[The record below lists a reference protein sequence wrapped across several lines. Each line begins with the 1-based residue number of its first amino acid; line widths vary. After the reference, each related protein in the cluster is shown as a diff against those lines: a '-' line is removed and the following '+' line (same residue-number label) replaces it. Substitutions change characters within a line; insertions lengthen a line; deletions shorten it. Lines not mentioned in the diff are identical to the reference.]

1 MRRARRWVVAGSTR
15 ELTSNTS
22 QGRLDPNVRA
32 VCFDGDERIAR
43 TLAERSS
50 DLGLS
55 SIPVQY
61 REVLDL
67 SIGLQYEELSNL
79 VHSPTPIIRR

>member
-1 MRRARRWVVAGSTR
+1 VGTVG
-15 ELTSNTS
+15 
-22 QGRLDPNVRA
+22 
-32 VCFDGDERIAR
+32 FDGNERIAR

-50 DLGLS
+50 DRGLS
-55 SIPVQY
+55 NIPIQY
-61 REVLDL
+61 GKVLDL